1 MRLELRD
8 IHKHYGK
15 LHANDGITFTIE
27 SGTLHGLLGEN
38 GAGKSTLMKVLS
50 GFIKADSGDIILD
63 GQKAQIH
70 SPADAIRYGVGM
82 LHQDPLVFLPF
93 KVIDNFVLG
102 SPEKTRLNYKVARAE
117 LKRLCDQFG
126 FALDP
131 DAPARSLTVGERQQL
146 EIARLLWLGAKV
158 LILDEPTT
166 GISAPQRLKLFE
178 TLRTLAKQGMS
189 VIFVSH
195 KLEEV
200 EELCGRITVM
210 RRGKVIGEAD
220 MPVPA
225 AKLVEMMFGQV
236 ITIDKRLDV
245 PLGDPVL
252 QLDHLTLKDSLLTI
266 EDLCLD
272 VHEGEVIGLAG
283 LEGSGQRLMLRACV
297 GLLDPHVGDV
307 WVKKQKLTRRTYHKF
322 LTDGVHYLPAGR
334 LEEGLVQGMSITEH
348 FVLSG
353 KDRQFFIDWKK
364 AEDHATQEVKHYSIK
379 GRPAST
385 VESLSGGNQQR
396 VLLAMFPEKL
406 KLLLMEHPTRG
417 LDIESANWVWTQI
430 LKRRED
436 GTAIIFASADL
447 DELLQY
453 SDRIMVFFAGR
464 VLKVVNA
471 KETTVDELGF
481 LIGGKEV

>member
-1 MRLELRD
+1 MTPAATTVRTHTLIRGDSPLVISLPHVGTLLPEDLAPQLSAAARTLPD
-8 IHKHYGK
+8 TDWHVDQLYDF
-15 LHANDGITFTIE
+15 AFE
-27 SGTLHGLLGEN
+27 SGYTVLRALH
-38 GAGKSTLMKVLS
+38 S
-50 GFIKADSGDIILD
+50 
-63 GQKAQIH
+63 
-70 SPADAIRYGVGM
+70 RY
-82 LHQDPLVFLPF
+82 L
-93 KVIDNFVLG
+93 ID
-102 SPEKTRLNYKVARAE
+102 LNRPP
-117 LKRLCDQFG
+117 D
-126 FALDP
+126 
-131 DAPARSLTVGERQQL
+131 DAPLYPGSNTSGLCPTLDFAGEP
-146 EIARLLWLGAKV
+146 IWAAG
-158 LILDEPTT
+158 
-166 GISAPQRLKLFE
+166 
-178 TLRTLAKQGMS
+178 
-189 VIFVSH
+189 
-195 KLEEV
+195 
-200 EELCGRITVM
+200 
-210 RRGKVIGEAD
+210 D